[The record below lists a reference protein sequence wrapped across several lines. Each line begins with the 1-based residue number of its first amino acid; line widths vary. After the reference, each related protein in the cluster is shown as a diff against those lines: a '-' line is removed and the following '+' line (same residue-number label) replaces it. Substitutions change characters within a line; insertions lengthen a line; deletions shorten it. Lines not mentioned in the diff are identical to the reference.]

1 MTPAKTIRR
10 RALPLTALIA
20 AGVLAAAVGLGPW
33 SADHTGVTG
42 SPDVI
47 GGPYAR
53 LLAQATDLGPSR
65 PQQVQLTAALHR
77 PARPAN
83 LTVWGQQHGLSV
95 RWRDGDSW
103 AIVEG
108 QSQAVAQAFGVAVR
122 DYRSATGEV
131 FHASPQQP
139 GVPAATRAEVAGL
152 GRIISVT
159 PTGKA
164 CRPLCPA
171 TFPTAVYC
179 PLSCGTP
186 TT

>member
-1 MTPAKTIRR
+1 MAPAKTPRR

-20 AGVLAAAVGLGPW
+20 AGVLAAVAGLAPW
-33 SADHTGVTG
+33 SADHPGVTE

-53 LLAQATDLGPSR
+53 LLAQAADLGPAR

-83 LTVWGQQHGLSV
+83 LTDWARQHSLSV

-108 QSQAVAQAFGVAVR
+108 QSQAVAQAHIV
-122 DYRSATGEV
+122 E
-131 FHASPQQP
+131 
-139 GVPAATRAEVAGL
+139 
-152 GRIISVT
+152 
-159 PTGKA
+159 
-164 CRPLCPA
+164 
-171 TFPTAVYC
+171 
-179 PLSCGTP
+179 
-186 TT
+186 